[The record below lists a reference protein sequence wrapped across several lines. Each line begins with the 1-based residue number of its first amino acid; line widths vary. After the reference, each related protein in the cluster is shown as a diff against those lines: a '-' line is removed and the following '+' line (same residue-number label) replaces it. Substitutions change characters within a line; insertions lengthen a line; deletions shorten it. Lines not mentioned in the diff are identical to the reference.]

1 MAARNGQKAVRG
13 ESLKLSVARLS
24 NTSEVA
30 EGRVEEER
38 ERERGISW
46 GRATSSVADQHAIC
60 RNKI

>member
-24 NTSEVA
+24 NTSEVT
-30 EGRVEEER
+30 EGRKEVR